1 MSEPILSRKQ
11 RQVQTRQQLL
21 VAAAQVF
28 ASRGYHGA
36 TVSQIA
42 TTAGY
47 TTGAVYSNFTSKEGL
62 FLALIDQQLEVQR
75 TGLEELLEEDDPAAL
90 RAQHRARIEGVVTAL
105 TASSA
110 GDEPAGTDGALTAI
124 QLWTLTVEFLLYALR
139 ERPDLRPAISQR
151 PRRLQEQLGRV
162 IEHGLEL
169 EGRASALEPRE
180 IALAQTIL
188 IEGLA
193 LRLMQDP
200 ELISPERAAE
210 LITALLFE
218 FPTSSE

>member
-1 MSEPILSRKQ
+1 MDEPILSRKE
-11 RQVQTRQQLL
+11 RQVLTRQQLL
-21 VAAAQVF
+21 VAAAEVF
-28 ASRGYHGA
+28 AARGYHGA

-42 TTAGY
+42 ASAGY
-47 TTGAVYSNFTSKEGL
+47 TTGAVYSNFASKEGL

-75 TGLEELLEEDDPAAL
+75 TGLEELLDEDDPAKL
-90 RAQHRARIEGVVTAL
+90 RAQHRARIAGVVTAL
-105 TASSA
+105 TQSSPD
-110 GDEPAGTDGALTAI
+110 DEPAGTGGELTAI

-151 PRRLQEQLGRV
+151 PRQLQEQLGRV

-169 EGRASALEPRE
+169 EGRASALEPRQ
-180 IALAQTIL
+180 IALAHSIL

-200 ELISPERAAE
+200 DLISPEGAAD
-210 LITALLFE
+210 LITALLFD
-218 FPTSSE
+218 FPASSQ